1 MIRAY
6 DDNGNVA
13 RCVEC
18 KFYNRKSL
26 FCENDKNCYRGSGNE
41 YAFSLDFIGIE
52 AELLT
57 AEDCDNWFCADFEL
71 KEQNK

>member
-6 DDNGNVA
+6 DDYGNIA

-18 KFYNRKSL
+18 KFYNRKYSL
-26 FCENDKNCYRGSGNE
+26 CENDKNCYRGSGNE
-41 YAFSLDFIGIE
+41 YAFLLDFIGIE

-57 AEDCDNWFCADFEL
+57 KEDCDNWFCADFEL
-71 KEQNK
+71 KE